1 MLVEIKEAAG
11 KDQDPTVDVVGSL
24 HSSRGF
30 KVRISDLDYFEESV
44 AKRWSNICRAHGYA
58 ATITVMMTQGY
69 ATIVCRKLS
78 VVDKYLDKTLA
89 AVAVV
94 AVMRLLYLAQCI
106 M

>member
-30 KVRISDLDYFEESV
+30 KVRVSDLDYFHESV
-44 AKRWSNICRAHGYA
+44 AKRWTSICRAHGYA

-69 ATIVCRKLS
+69 ATIVCQRMS
-78 VVDKYLDKTLA
+78 TVDKYLDKAIA
-89 AVAVV
+89 AVAVI
-94 AVMRLLYLAQCI
+94 AVLRILYFAQYVF
-106 M
+106 